1 MLVLIYLTLCLSRDR
16 RGVGWGGGVVCCRGV
31 VGALGRGL
39 GRMTTKAGLM
49 AHNQMQLPGK
59 MIGGFQGG
67 PVPSAAENRGGVI
80 FVHSRAQCL
89 DLHMC
94 S

>member
-1 MLVLIYLTLCLSRDR
+1 MCCL
-16 RGVGWGGGVVCCRGV
+16 GV

-39 GRMTTKAGLM
+39 GRMTTKAGMM

-59 MIGGFQGG
+59 MFGGFRGG
-67 PVPSAAENRGGVI
+67 PVPSAVENRGGVI
-80 FVHSRAQCL
+80 FVHCRTQCL
-89 DLHMC
+89 ELHLG